1 MTARVNRQIL
11 LQSRPEGPPGLE
23 NFELVERPMP
33 EPGEGE
39 VLMRV
44 LYLSLDPYM
53 RGRMSA
59 AQSYAKPA
67 EVGKPMVGGTVAEIV
82 KSRNSKFATGDIVVG
97 HGGWQEYALSSGA
110 GLRKLDPP
118 AAPVTTALGVL
129 GMPGM
134 TAYVGL
140 LEIGQPRPGETV
152 VVAAAS
158 GAVGSAVGQIAKI
171 KEARAVG
178 IAGGA
183 EKCRFVAG
191 ELGFDAC
198 VDHRAGDFAQQL
210 AAACPK
216 GIDVYFENV
225 GGAVQQTV
233 WPLLNDFARI
243 PVCGLIA
250 QYNATT
256 PMPGP
261 DMFSVLRKRLLL
273 RGFIVSD
280 FAAKQTDFLRDVG
293 EWVRTGR
300 LKYRED
306 IVDGLEK
313 APTSFIGMLIEFRL
327 VHLKIAIACSLET
340 TATVA
345 VIIVIPVASPVPCS
359 IRNRCKATLLAVN
372 THMVIHRLDT
382 GVPSAATRI
391 AFFSSSLRTTAQ
403 RLTTPQST
411 ITSTIVIAVVQGS
424 FRRFNKMT
432 FHRVGAGEQR
442 RWHG

>member
-1 MTARVNRQIL
+1 MAESNRQIL
-11 LQSRPEGPPGLE
+11 LKSRPQGAPSLD
-23 NFELVERPMP
+23 NFELTETAIP

-39 VLMRV
+39 VLMRTR
-44 LYLSLDPYM
+44 YLSLDPYM

-59 AQSYAKPA
+59 AKSYAKPA
-67 EVGKPMVGGTVAEIV
+67 AVGAPMVGGTVGEVV
-82 KSRNSKFATGDIVVG
+82 KSRNPSYAAGDIVLG
-97 HGGWQEYALSSGA
+97 YGGWQDYALSSGA
-110 GLRKLDPP
+110 GLRKLDPA
-118 AAPVTTALGVL
+118 AAPVSTALGIL

-140 LEIGQPRPGETV
+140 LEIGQPKPGETV

-171 KEARAVG
+171 KGCRAVG

-198 VDHRAGDFAQQL
+198 VDHRAPDFARQL
-210 AAACPK
+210 EAACPK

-250 QYNATT
+250 QYNAAT

-273 RGFIVSD
+273 RGFIVWD
-280 FAAKQTDFLRDVG
+280 FATKQGDFLRDVG
-293 EWVRTGR
+293 EWVRSGR

-306 IVDGLEK
+306 VVDGLEQ
-313 APTSFIGMLIEFRL
+313 APTAFLGLLQGKNFGKLL
-327 VHLKIAIACSLET
+327 V
-340 TATVA
+340 
-345 VIIVIPVASPVPCS
+345 
-359 IRNRCKATLLAVN
+359 
-372 THMVIHRLDT
+372 
-382 GVPSAATRI
+382 
-391 AFFSSSLRTTAQ
+391 
-403 RLTTPQST
+403 
-411 ITSTIVIAVVQGS
+411 
-424 FRRFNKMT
+424 
-432 FHRVGAGEQR
+432 RVSK
-442 RWHG
+442 

>member
-1 MTARVNRQIL
+1 MAGRVNRQIL
-11 LQSRPEGPPGLE
+11 LKSRPEGAPGLD
-23 NFELVERPMP
+23 NFELVERPAP
-33 EPGEGE
+33 EPAAGE

-44 LYLSLDPYM
+44 IYLSLDPYM

-59 AQSYAKPA
+59 AKSYATPA
-67 EVGKPMVGGTVAEIV
+67 ALGHPMVGGTVGEIV
-82 KSRNSKFATGDIVVG
+82 KSRNPAYSVGDIVLG
-97 HGGWQEYALSSGA
+97 YGGWQDYAVSNGT
-110 GLRKLDPP
+110 GLRKLDPT
-118 AAPVTTALGVL
+118 AAPVSTALGVL

-140 LEIGQPRPGETV
+140 LEIGRPKAGETV

-158 GAVGSAVGQIAKI
+158 GAVGSVVGQIAKI
-171 KEARAVG
+171 KECRAVG

-198 VDHRAGDFAQQL
+198 VDHRAPDFARQL
-210 AAACPK
+210 EAACPR

-233 WPLLNDFARI
+233 WPMLNDFARV
-243 PVCGLIA
+243 PVCGLVA

-256 PMPGP
+256 ATPGP
-261 DMFSVLRKRLLL
+261 DMLSVLRKRLLV

-280 FAAKQTDFLRDVG
+280 FAAKQAEFLRDVG

-313 APTSFIGMLIEFRL
+313 APASFLGMLQGKNFGKTL
-327 VHLKIAIACSLET
+327 VRVAIA
-340 TATVA
+340 
-345 VIIVIPVASPVPCS
+345 
-359 IRNRCKATLLAVN
+359 
-372 THMVIHRLDT
+372 
-382 GVPSAATRI
+382 
-391 AFFSSSLRTTAQ
+391 
-403 RLTTPQST
+403 
-411 ITSTIVIAVVQGS
+411 
-424 FRRFNKMT
+424 
-432 FHRVGAGEQR
+432 
-442 RWHG
+442 